1 MKKKLIIGGI
11 IVAILAVIVILNV
24 AKAKGGGSSKHVVQT
39 SKVKTGEIISRIS
52 APGRVKPVTEVKVS
66 ANIMG
71 KVTRLPVKEGDRVKK
86 GQVLVVLDAMQY
98 QAQVSQTRAAL
109 ELARSN
115 LGQSATLLA
124 RKKELF
130 DKGLISKEEFEAIQT
145 QHAVNQAQVR
155 QAESNV
161 VQSSDLLSKT
171 TLTSPINGVVT
182 QLNVELGE
190 VVVTGTMNNPGTVI
204 MMLGDLAEMEVEAEV
219 DETDMKDMQIS
230 QPAEIKVDALKD
242 TVLQGVVTTVGN
254 AAVAKAN
261 LGGVGET
268 VNFKVKVSVLSAPP
282 NLRPGMSATV
292 KIQTAKRDSVRYLPI
307 QCVVVRQVEKEK
319 REAERREAMKK
330 GKIKKGAA
338 DNQDEE
344 SKEKEQEAVYVVE
357 KGIAHLRPVATGIAD
372 ETNQEILSGVNA
384 GEEVVR
390 GPFKELLKIRE
401 GDKVK
406 VDNSK
411 LKLLTEKK

>member
-1 MKKKLIIGGI
+1 MKKKILIGGI
-11 IVAILAVIVILNV
+11 IVVALAVIVILNIT
-24 AKAKGGGSSKHVVQT
+24 KAKGGGSKHLVQT
-39 SKVKTGEIISRIS
+39 SKVKIGEIVSKIS
-52 APGRVKPVTEVKVS
+52 APGKVKTVTEVKVS
-66 ANIMG
+66 ANLMG
-71 KVTRLPVKEGDRVKK
+71 KVVRLPVKEGDKVKK
-86 GQVLVVLDAMQY
+86 GQVLVVLDAIQY
-98 QAQVSQTRAAL
+98 QAQVAQARAAL
-109 ELARSN
+109 EQAK
-115 LGQSATLLA
+115 ATLSQSETLVQ
-124 RKKELF
+124 RKKELY
-130 DKGLISKEEFEAIQT
+130 DKGLISKEEWEGIQT

-155 QAESNV
+155 QAESNLA
-161 VQSSDLLSKT
+161 QTADWLSKT

-190 VVVTGTMNNPGTVI
+190 VVVTGTMNQPGTVI
-204 MMLGDLAEMEVEAEV
+204 MMLGDMGEMEVEADV
-219 DETDMKDMQIS
+219 DETDMKDIQVG
-230 QPAEIKVDALKD
+230 QPTEIKVDALKD
-242 TVLQGVVTTVGN
+242 TVLTGVVTTVGN

-268 VNFKVKVSVLSAPP
+268 VSFTVKTSITNPPP

-292 KIQTAKRDSVRYLPI
+292 KIQTAKKDSILYLPI
-307 QCVVVRQVEKEK
+307 QCVVVRQVEMEK
-319 REAERREAMKK
+319 REAQRREAMKK

-357 KGIAHLRPVATGIAD
+357 KGIAHLRPVKTGIAD
-372 ETNQEILSGVNA
+372 ETNQEMLSGVNA
-384 GEEVVR
+384 GEEVIR

>member
-1 MKKKLIIGGI
+1 MKKKILIGGI
-11 IVAILAVIVILNV
+11 IVVALAVIVILNIT
-24 AKAKGGGSSKHVVQT
+24 KAKGGGSKHLVQT
-39 SKVKTGEIISRIS
+39 SKVKTGEIVSKIS
-52 APGRVKPVTEVKVS
+52 APGKVKTVTEVKVS
-66 ANIMG
+66 ANLMG
-71 KVTRLPVKEGDRVKK
+71 KVVRLPVKEGDKVKK
-86 GQVLVVLDAMQY
+86 GQVLVVLDAIQY
-98 QAQVSQTRAAL
+98 QAQVAQARAAL
-109 ELARSN
+109 EQAK
-115 LGQSATLLA
+115 ATLSQSETLVQ
-124 RKKELF
+124 RKKELY
-130 DKGLISKEEFEAIQT
+130 DKGLISKEEWEGIQT

-155 QAESNV
+155 QAESNLA
-161 VQSSDLLSKT
+161 QTADWLSKT

-190 VVVTGTMNNPGTVI
+190 VVVTGTMNQPGTVI
-204 MMLGDLAEMEVEAEV
+204 MMLGDMGEMEVEADV
-219 DETDMKDMQIS
+219 DETDMKDIQVG
-230 QPAEIKVDALKD
+230 QPTEIKVDALKD
-242 TVLQGVVTTVGN
+242 TVLTGVVTTVGN

-268 VNFKVKVSVLSAPP
+268 VSFTVKTSITNPPP

-292 KIQTAKRDSVRYLPI
+292 KIQTAKKDSILYLPI
-307 QCVVVRQVEKEK
+307 QCVVVRQVEMEK
-319 REAERREAMKK
+319 REAQRREAMKK

-357 KGIAHLRPVATGIAD
+357 KGIAHLRPVKTGIAD
-372 ETNQEILSGVNA
+372 ETNQEMLSGVNA
-384 GEEVVR
+384 GEEVIR

>member
-11 IVAILAVIVILNV
+11 IVVVLAMIVILNIT
-24 AKAKGGGSSKHVVQT
+24 KAKGGGSKHVVQT

-71 KVTRLPVKEGDRVKK
+71 KVTRLPVKEGDRIKK
-86 GQVLVVLDAMQY
+86 GQILVVLDAMQY

-130 DKGLISKEEFEAIQT
+130 DKGLISKEEFETIQT
-145 QHAVNQAQVR
+145 QHAVNEAQVR

-219 DETDMKDMQIS
+219 DETDMKDMQIG

-268 VNFKVKVSVLSAPP
+268 VNFEVKVSVLSVPP

-292 KIQTAKRDSVRYLPI
+292 KIQTAKRDSARYLPI

-319 REAERREAMKK
+319 KEAERREAMKK

-338 DNQDEE
+338 DNQDED

-357 KGIAHLRPVATGIAD
+357 KGIAHLRPVKTGIAD

>member
-1 MKKKLIIGGI
+1 MKKKILIGGI
-11 IVAILAVIVILNV
+11 IVVVLAVIVILNIT
-24 AKAKGGGSSKHVVQT
+24 KAKGGGSKHVVQT
-39 SKVKTGEIISRIS
+39 SKVKTGEIVSKIS
-52 APGRVKPVTEVKVS
+52 APGKVKTVTEVKVS
-66 ANIMG
+66 ANLMG
-71 KVTRLPVKEGDRVKK
+71 KVVRLPVKEGDKVKK
-86 GQVLVVLDAMQY
+86 GQVLVVLDAIQY
-98 QAQVSQTRAAL
+98 QAQVAQARAAL
-109 ELARSN
+109 EQAKASLS
-115 LGQSATLLA
+115 QSETLVQ
-124 RKKELF
+124 RKKELY
-130 DKGLISKEEFEAIQT
+130 DKGLISKEEWEAIQT

-155 QAESNV
+155 QAESNLA
-161 VQSSDLLSKT
+161 QTADWLSKT

-190 VVVTGTMNNPGTVI
+190 VVVTGTMNQPGTVI
-204 MMLGDLAEMEVEAEV
+204 MMLGDMGEMEVEADV
-219 DETDMKDMQIS
+219 DETDMKDILVG
-230 QPAEIKVDALKD
+230 QPTEIKVDALKD
-242 TVLQGVVTTVGN
+242 TVLTGVVTTVGN

-268 VNFKVKVSVLSAPP
+268 VSFTVKTSITNPPP

-292 KIQTAKRDSVRYLPI
+292 KIQTAKKDSVLYLPI
-307 QCVVVRQVEKEK
+307 QCVVVRQVEMEK

-357 KGIAHLRPVATGIAD
+357 KGIAHLRPVKTGIAD
-372 ETNQEILSGVNA
+372 ETNQEILSGVKA
-384 GEEVVR
+384 GEEVIR

-401 GDKVK
+401 SDKVK

>member
-1 MKKKLIIGGI
+1 MKKKILIGGI
-11 IVAILAVIVILNV
+11 IVVVLAVIVILNIT
-24 AKAKGGGSSKHVVQT
+24 KAKGGGSKHLVQT
-39 SKVKTGEIISRIS
+39 SKVKTGEIVSKIS
-52 APGRVKPVTEVKVS
+52 APGKVKTVTEVKVS
-66 ANIMG
+66 ANLMG
-71 KVTRLPVKEGDRVKK
+71 KVVRLPVKEGDKVKK
-86 GQVLVVLDAMQY
+86 GQVLVVLDAIQY
-98 QAQVSQTRAAL
+98 QAQVAQARAAL
-109 ELARSN
+109 EQAK
-115 LGQSATLLA
+115 ATLSQSETLVQ
-124 RKKELF
+124 RKKELY
-130 DKGLISKEEFEAIQT
+130 DKGLISKEEWEAIQT

-155 QAESNV
+155 QAESNLA
-161 VQSSDLLSKT
+161 QTADWLSKT

-190 VVVTGTMNNPGTVI
+190 VVVTGTMNQPGTVI
-204 MMLGDLAEMEVEAEV
+204 MMLGDMGEMEVEADV
-219 DETDMKDMQIS
+219 DETDMKDILVGQ
-230 QPAEIKVDALKD
+230 QTEIKVDALKD
-242 TVLQGVVTTVGN
+242 TVLTGVVTTVGN

-268 VNFKVKVSVLSAPP
+268 VSFTVKTSITNPPP

-292 KIQTAKRDSVRYLPI
+292 KIQTAKKDSILYLPI
-307 QCVVVRQVEKEK
+307 QCVVVRQVEMEK

-357 KGIAHLRPVATGIAD
+357 KGIAHLRPVKTGIAD
-372 ETNQEILSGVNA
+372 ETNQEMLSGVKA
-384 GEEVVR
+384 GEEVIR

>member
-1 MKKKLIIGGI
+1 MKKKILIGGI
-11 IVAILAVIVILNV
+11 IVVVLAVIVILNIT
-24 AKAKGGGSSKHVVQT
+24 KAKGGGSKHVVQT
-39 SKVKTGEIISRIS
+39 SKVKTGEIVSKIS
-52 APGRVKPVTEVKVS
+52 APGKVKTVTEVKVS
-66 ANIMG
+66 ANLMG
-71 KVTRLPVKEGDRVKK
+71 KVVRLPVKEGDKVKK
-86 GQVLVVLDAMQY
+86 GQVLVVLDAIQY
-98 QAQVSQTRAAL
+98 QAQVAQARAAL
-109 ELARSN
+109 EQAKASLS
-115 LGQSATLLA
+115 QSETLVQ
-124 RKKELF
+124 RKKELY
-130 DKGLISKEEFEAIQT
+130 DKGLISKEEWEAIQT

-155 QAESNV
+155 QAESNLA
-161 VQSSDLLSKT
+161 QTADWLSKT

-190 VVVTGTMNNPGTVI
+190 VVVTGTMNQPGTVI
-204 MMLGDLAEMEVEAEV
+204 MMLGDMGEMEVEADV
-219 DETDMKDMQIS
+219 DETDMKDILVG
-230 QPAEIKVDALKD
+230 QPTEIKVDALKD
-242 TVLQGVVTTVGN
+242 TVLTGVVTTVGN

-268 VNFKVKVSVLSAPP
+268 VSFTVKTSITNPPP

-292 KIQTAKRDSVRYLPI
+292 KIQTAQKDSVLYLPI
-307 QCVVVRQVEKEK
+307 QCVVVRQVEMEK

-357 KGIAHLRPVATGIAD
+357 KGIAHLRPVKTGIAD
-372 ETNQEILSGVNA
+372 ETNQEILSGVKA
-384 GEEVVR
+384 GEEVIR

-401 GDKVK
+401 SDKVK